1 MKDPS
6 DFIFCACKIV
16 SSAFAFNLID
26 LGMRALLAL
35 EFVVGLAL
43 LGMAEV
49 VGLALGQLLGLCVG
63 LCVGLTDGLGVGV
76 GHTGLVSAL

>member
-35 EFVVGLAL
+35 EFVVGLA
-43 LGMAEV
+43 EV

>member
-43 LGMAEV
+43 GMAEV
-49 VGLALGQLLGLCVG
+49 VGLALGQLLGLWLCV
-63 LCVGLTDGLGVGV
+63 CVGLTDGLGLGI